1 MQAIFNVATE
11 SEMIRLG
18 ELLGARLQPGNLLF
32 LFGDLGA
39 GKTTLTKGIAQGLG
53 IVEPITSPT
62 FQLVKTYS
70 GRYTLNHLD
79 LYRLEDPVE
88 LQVLDPAA
96 LVEEGVTVVE
106 WGELLLKWLQPEYLE
121 VVIHLQPGQ
130 HCRQVVLRAQGG
142 IYERVI
148 EGIKD
153 ADIRN

>member
-1 MQAIFNVATE
+1 MQAIFNVTTE

-79 LYRLEDPVE
+79 LYRLEEPDE
-88 LQVLDPAA
+88 LKVLDPAS

-121 VVIHLQPGQ
+121 VIIHLQPGQ
-130 HCRQVVLRAQGG
+130 HCRQVIFRAQGE